1 MKKYISIA
9 LTALLALTLSS
20 CSKKA
25 DIAGIEPKL
34 PNLQLSSLGYQ
45 QSSPF
50 TLTTILQVYFGATAK
65 VPTGKFVVDILEG
78 NTVVK
83 TVTFSSWNG
92 YDATSTDKV
101 TNHTIT
107 YTLQDTTYPNTKIYA
122 GSILLK
128 FSALGLSVD
137 KTYALRASA
146 YAADGTTVSTMTQ
159 SGFFKT
165 IAPPAAN

>member
-9 LTALLALTLSS
+9 LTALLALTLFS

-50 TLTTILQVYFGATAK
+50 TLTTILQVNFGATAK

-78 NTVVK
+78 TTVVK
-83 TVTFSSWNG
+83 TVTFASWNG
-92 YDATSTDKV
+92 KDASSTDKV
-101 TNHTIT
+101 TNHIIS
-107 YTLQDTTYPNTKIYA
+107 YTLQDTTYPNTQVYS
-122 GSILLK
+122 GNILLK

-165 IAPPAAN
+165 IAAPAN